1 MVGPAL
7 EVMGGEEHLDLAD
20 LEVEPASVGWAV
32 MLGRTLLLAASTR
45 VG

>member
-1 MVGPAL
+1 M

-20 LEVEPASVGWAV
+20 LEGGPALEGWVV

>member
-7 EVMGGEEHLDLAD
+7 EVMGGEEHLDLVD
-20 LEVEPASVGWAV
+20 LEEGPALEGWAV